1 MRLTPEEDAYIEM
14 HEAVVEIDKVI
25 GGKEE

>member
-1 MRLTPEEDAYIEM
+1 MRLTPEEDACIEM
-14 HEAVVEIDKVI
+14 YEAVVEIDKVI